1 MEITFLE
8 GVMAEDMKT
17 LLRRGVVS
25 QKAMEATRVPGAPRK
40 TDATLAVEDQHPL
53 EERRSFSPAGT
64 KRRATA
70 AHAAP
75 HAAGDTTPA
84 TPRAGKPA
92 KKKKKHPI
100 KKKPKFAQADDV
112 THPS

>member
-1 MEITFLE
+1 
-8 GVMAEDMKT
+8 MAEDMKS

-25 QKAMEATRVPGAPRK
+25 QQALQTTLASTPRK
-40 TDATLAVEDQHPL
+40 TDATLMAEDQRPM
-53 EERRSFSPAGT
+53 EERRAFSPAGT

-75 HAAGDTTPA
+75 QAAGDTTPA

-92 KKKKKHPI
+92 KKKKKRPM
-100 KKKPKFAQADDV
+100 KKKPKFAHADDV